1 MIYLDIETNL
11 KHDRIWLCVTKKGQ
25 EIKHWRNSEGLQD
38 YIGDSE
44 VAGHNIIGFDAPV
57 LRKVWGV
64 VIEDTKLVD
73 TLVMSRLYRPDIEL
87 AFVAGEKVPS
97 PHSLEAWGI
106 RLGDHKIG
114 FTDFDGGY
122 TEEMATY
129 CEQDVVLLEKLHHH
143 LVEEMEKEGF
153 KEPSIS
159 LEHKVAV
166 ICRGMEDNGFMLDM
180 PKAMSLQAQLSGRM
194 ADIEAEMQKVF
205 KPTIETLKTP
215 QWWEVVDDKWNE
227 YRAETK
233 AALKEMLRQAGKK
246 ASLADEAI
254 AGPMKIREHPF
265 NPGSRQQIAERL
277 IGLGVKFTKHTDKGA
292 VIVDESVLE
301 GIDLPEAKL
310 VSEYLMIQ
318 KRVAQIGS
326 WLDIVKDDG
335 RVHGRITTNG
345 AVTGRCT
352 HSSPNMAQV
361 PAVGSPFGAECREMW
376 RVPVG
381 KKQVGVDLSGI
392 ELRCL
397 GHYLNDQ
404 GWIDELLKG
413 DIHWFNAQS
422 FGLVEKGTIKD
433 DNNPEHKKA
442 RNTTKTL
449 TYGVLYGAG
458 AAKAGSIVG
467 GSSSKGKKLI
477 DSFINNTP
485 GLASLKKKIA
495 KFSSK
500 GHLPGLDGRRV
511 WVRSEHAALNTLLQS
526 AGAIIAKQWLVEA
539 TQLLQENNIDAK
551 LLAFVHDETQ
561 WEVAEHQAEQAARL
575 IEQAAAR
582 AGEALSFRCPVD
594 AEGKVG
600 NNWKDCH

>member
-1 MIYLDIETNL
+1 MKD
-11 KHDRIWLCVTKKGQ
+11 GQ
-25 EIKHWRNSEGLQD
+25 IRHWRSPEGLQE
-38 YIGDSE
+38 YIGDSQ
-44 VAGHNIIGFDAPV
+44 VAGHNIISFDAPV
-57 LRKVWGV
+57 LKKVWGV
-64 VIEDTKLVD
+64 FIDDDKLVD
-73 TLVMSRLYRPDIEL
+73 TLILSRLYRPDIEL
-87 AFVAGEKVPS
+87 VSVPGEKIPS

-106 RLGDHKIG
+106 RLGSHKIS
-114 FTDFDGGY
+114 FVDFDAGY
-122 TEEMATY
+122 SEEMATY
-129 CEQDVVLLEKLHHH
+129 CEQDVVLLSKLHEH
-143 LVEEMEKEGF
+143 LVIEMDKEGF

-159 LEHKVAV
+159 LEHKVAI
-166 ICRGMEDNGFMLDM
+166 ICRNMEDNGFMLDIQ
-180 PKAMSLQAQLSGRM
+180 KAVMLQAQLSGRM
-194 ADIEAEMQKVF
+194 ADIESEMQRVF
-205 KPTIETLKTP
+205 PPTIETLKTP
-215 QWWEVVDDKWNE
+215 QWWEVVADDWTE

-233 AALKEMLRQAGKK
+233 AELKQVLKTAGKRM
-246 ASLADEAI
+246 SLADEAVP
-254 AGPMKIREHPF
+254 GPLKTREHPF

-277 IGLGVKFTKHTDKGA
+277 TGLGVKFTKHTDKGA
-292 VIVDESVLE
+292 VIVDEKVLE
-301 GIDLPEAKL
+301 DIDLPEAKL
-310 VSEYLMIQ
+310 IAEYLLIQ
-318 KRVAQIGS
+318 KRVAQISS
-326 WLDIVKDDG
+326 WLDIVQDDG

-361 PAVGSPFGAECREMW
+361 PAVGSPYGAECREMW
-376 RVPVG
+376 CVPAG

-397 GHYLNDQ
+397 GHYLNDK

-422 FGLVEKGTIKD
+422 FGLVEKGTVKD

-442 RNTTKTL
+442 RAMTKTL

-467 GSSSKGKKLI
+467 SNSSKGKQLI

-485 GLASLKKKIA
+485 GLAELKRKIA
-495 KFSSK
+495 KHSSK

-511 WVRSEHAALNTLLQS
+511 WVRSEHASLNTLLQS

-539 TQLLQENNIDAK
+539 TSLLKQYNIDAK

-561 WEVAEHQAEQAARL
+561 WEVAEDQAEQAARL
-575 IEQAAAR
+575 IEQAAAN
-582 AGEALSFRCPVD
+582 AGQVLGFRCPVD

>member
-11 KHDRIWLCVTKKGQ
+11 KHDKIWLCVTKQGDD
-25 EIKHWRNSEGLQD
+25 IRHWRTNEGLQE
-38 YIGDSE
+38 YLRDSE

-64 VIEDTKLVD
+64 LIDDDKLVD
-73 TLVMSRLYRPDIEL
+73 TLVLSRLYRPDIDL
-87 AFVAGEKVPS
+87 AFIAGQKIPS

-106 RLGDHKIG
+106 RLNSHKIG

-122 TEEMATY
+122 TETMAVY

-143 LVEEMEKEGF
+143 LVAEMITEGF
-153 KEPSIS
+153 KDSCVL
-159 LEHKVAV
+159 LEHKVAL
-166 ICRGMEDNGFMLDM
+166 ICKGMEDNGFMLDL

-194 ADIEAEMQKVF
+194 ADIETAMQKVF
-205 KPTIETLKTP
+205 PPTIETLRTV
-215 QWWEVVDDKWNE
+215 QWWEVVDEEWRE
-227 YRAETK
+227 YKATTK
-233 AALKEMLRQAGKK
+233 AALKEMLKTAGKK
-246 ASLADEAI
+246 ASLIDEAI
-254 AGPMKIREHPF
+254 AGPMRTREHPF

-277 IGLGVKFTKHTDKGA
+277 MSLGVVFTKHTEKGA

-301 GIDLPEAKL
+301 TIDLPEAKI

-318 KRVAQIGS
+318 KRVAQISS
-326 WLDIVKDDG
+326 WLELVKDDG
-335 RVHGRITTNG
+335 RVHGRVTTNG

-376 RVPVG
+376 RVPAG

-422 FGLVEKGTIKD
+422 FGLVKKGTVKD

-467 GSSSKGKKLI
+467 ENSSKGKKLI

-485 GLASLKKKIA
+485 GLASLKKKIT

-526 AGAIIAKQWLVEA
+526 AGAIIAKQWLIEA
-539 TQLLQENNIDAK
+539 TLLLKENNIDAR

-561 WEVAEHQAEQAARL
+561 WEVVEHQAEQATKL
-575 IEQAAAR
+575 IEQAAR
-582 AGEALSFRCPVD
+582 KAGEALSFRCPVD